1 MKTRSLTAV
10 TLAAGA
16 LFWASGASALPVSI
30 DASLTSGVAP
40 FTNICS
46 GNGSCLGNVDVGP
59 SWNVSATISGTPP
72 QPSGTLL
79 SQTIDVHSSGTSTLW
94 LFANETGIT
103 NPLGLNSWASSF
115 TANALPAGWT
125 VVEKTCLVNA
135 GVVDVCSPVLHQT
148 TLTAI
153 GTSGPFIDS
162 FTSTSTFTAIEE
174 YIITANG
181 AGSAN
186 LTINLSPAPE
196 PASLALLG
204 SSLAG
209 LGFIS
214 RRRRKP
220 A

>member
-1 MKTRSLTAV
+1 LTYKTS
-10 TLAAGA
+10 AA
-16 LFWASGASALPVSI
+16 
-30 DASLTSGVAP
+30 
-40 FTNICS
+40 
-46 GNGSCLGNVDVGP
+46 
-59 SWNVSATISGTPP
+59 
-72 QPSGTLL
+72 
-79 SQTIDVHSSGTSTLW
+79 STLW

-103 NPLGLNSWASSF
+103 NPLGLNNWASSF
-115 TANALPAGWT
+115 TANALPSGWT

-135 GVVDVCSPVLHQT
+135 SVVDVCSPVLHQT

-174 YIITANG
+174 YIITSNG

-209 LGFIS
+209 LGFIR
-214 RRRRKP
+214 RRRRKT